1 MKNTYV
7 PGQLLHIKDTSWPLF
22 YDGTSS
28 DLTFFDQN
36 DVVIIL
42 SVNREE
48 IKVLSAKGVGF
59 IFSGAFL
66 PFDVSF
72 SSHLKMKI

>member
-1 MKNTYV
+1 MKNTYA
-7 PGQLLHIKDTSWPLF
+7 PGQLHCIKDTSWPLV
-22 YDGTSS
+22 YDGVSS

-42 SVNREE
+42 SVNGKE

-59 IFSGAFL
+59 IYSGAF
-66 PFDVSF
+66 SF
-72 SSHLKMKI
+72 SSKVQI